1 MADHPP
7 QPLDVI
13 QRWMQSVIVHPAGVT
28 AGIKTA
34 SHAGEVQQGADR
46 VEELICRSRAQT
58 SIERL
63 EVYSNAYKARLIE
76 VLIGEYP
83 AFVHALGEDAFVGLA
98 AGYLEVHP
106 PVSYTLGELGRSFA
120 DYLVATRPPNES
132 EDGSPD
138 WADFLIDLARLER
151 CYSEV
156 FDGPGIEE
164 LPPLD
169 SDRFRHLPPEQWITS
184 RLVAAPCLRLAVF
197 RFPVHEYA
205 SAVRHQQEPESPIA
219 QVTRLAIH
227 RREYVVRRTTI
238 DAIQFDLLTRLVEGT
253 SIGQALEQ
261 LIEANSQAVVTADEL
276 SAWFRDWAAA
286 GFFIGLA
293 S

>member
-1 MADHPP
+1 MADQPP

-13 QRWMQSVIVHPAGVT
+13 QRWMQSVIVHPAGVA
-28 AGIKTA
+28 AGIDSA
-34 SHAGEVQQGADR
+34 SHTGEIEQGADR
-46 VEELICRSRAQT
+46 VDELICRSRAQT

-83 AFVHALGEDAFVGLA
+83 AFVHALGEEAFVGLA
-98 AGYLEVHP
+98 SGYLEVHP
-106 PVSYTLGELGRSFA
+106 PASYTLGELGRFFA
-120 DYLVATRPPNES
+120 DYLLETRPPNES

-169 SDRFRHLPPEQWITS
+169 AERFRHLSPEQWITC
-184 RLVAAPCLRLAVF
+184 RLVAAPCLRLAAY

-238 DAIQFDLLTRLVEGT
+238 DAIQFGLLTRLVEGA

-293 S
+293 T

>member
-1 MADHPP
+1 MADQPS

-13 QRWMQSVIVHPAGVT
+13 QRWMQSVIVHPGGVA
-28 AGIKTA
+28 AGIDSA
-34 SHAGEVQQGADR
+34 SHTGEIKQGADC

-83 AFVHALGEDAFVGLA
+83 AFVHALGEDAFIGLA
-98 AGYLEVHP
+98 SGYLEVHP
-106 PVSYTLGELGRSFA
+106 PASYTLGELGRSFA
-120 DYLVATRPPNES
+120 DYLAETRPPNDS

-169 SDRFRHLPPEQWITS
+169 PDCFRHLTPEQWVTS
-184 RLVAAPCLRLAVF
+184 RLVAAPCLRLAVY

-205 SAVRHQQEPESPIA
+205 SSVRHQQEPDSPIA
-219 QVTRLAIH
+219 EITRLAIH

-238 DAIQFDLLTRLVEGT
+238 DAIQFDLLTRLVEGA
-253 SIGQALEQ
+253 SIGQALDQ
-261 LIEANSQAVVTADEL
+261 LMAANSQAVVTADEL
-276 SAWFRDWAAA
+276 TAWFRDWAAA
-286 GFFIGLA
+286 GFFAGLA
-293 S
+293 T

>member
-1 MADHPP
+1 MANRPP

-13 QRWMQSVIVHPAGVT
+13 QRWMQSVIVHPEGVT
-28 AGIKTA
+28 AGIQSA
-34 SHAGEVQQGADR
+34 SRAGEIEQGADR
-46 VEELICRSRAQT
+46 VDELICRSRAQT

-83 AFVHALGEDAFVGLA
+83 AFVHALGEEAFVGLA
-98 AGYLEVHP
+98 SGYLEVHP
-106 PVSYTLGELGRSFA
+106 PASYTLGELGRSFA
-120 DYLVATRPPNES
+120 DYLLETRPPNES

-169 SDRFRHLPPEQWITS
+169 SERFRHLSPEQWITC
-184 RLVAAPCLRLAVF
+184 RLVAAPCLRLAVY

-205 SAVRHQQEPESPIA
+205 SAVRQQQEPESPIA
-219 QVTRLAIH
+219 EVTRLAIH
-227 RREYVVRRTTI
+227 RREYVVRRTAI
-238 DAIQFDLLTRLVEGT
+238 DAIQFGLLTRLVEGA

-293 S
+293 T